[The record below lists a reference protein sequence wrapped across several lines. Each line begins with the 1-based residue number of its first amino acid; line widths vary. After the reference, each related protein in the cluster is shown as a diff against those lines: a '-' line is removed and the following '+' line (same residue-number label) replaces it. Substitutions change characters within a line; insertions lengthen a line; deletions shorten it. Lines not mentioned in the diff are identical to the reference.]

1 MKKWLCVLW
10 LVGIIIPGQIQ
21 AQDEG
26 FGLGVLLGE
35 PTGINFKAWTSYKTA
50 VIGTA
55 AWSFG
60 QQNSFQANIDY
71 IIHDFDLIR
80 LEDTYLPVY
89 YGIGVRV
96 KTTTDVRMGIRIP
109 LGINYMFET
118 APLDLFVEFV
128 PVFDLAPKTEL
139 YLNGGIGIRYF
150 F

>member
-1 MKKWLCVLW
+1 MKKSVFLLL
-10 LVGIIIPGQIQ
+10 LVGFVFVGQSR
-21 AQDEG
+21 AQKEG

-35 PTGINFKAWTSYKTA
+35 PTGINFKAWTGYKTA
-50 VIGTA
+50 VVGTA

-60 QQNSFQANIDY
+60 HQNSFQANIDY
-71 IIHDFDLIR
+71 IFHDFDLIR
-80 LEDTYLPVY
+80 LDDDYLPIY

-96 KTTTDVRMGIRIP
+96 KTTTDVRMGIRFP
-109 LGINYMFET
+109 LGINYMFEK
-118 APLDLFVEFV
+118 APLDIFVELV